1 MKATMNRILLFNCS
15 NDMALAADGVTYRP
29 PKNILRMEEQ
39 LSMLP
44 LWWAEDGDAVMV
56 SDVDEANNFLASLH
70 KQFKLPEIVT
80 VDERYGYERLCKD
93 TGRMFVPCPWGW
105 SRAVAKKFRHFGV
118 PEELIPTEKQ
128 LAEWRRLS
136 SRKFAVE
143 YMEELLPELDA
154 CGVGDAVVGREMK
167 YWESVENC
175 MLDFSVGDKKIF
187 KSPWSSSGRGV
198 FVVSDGL
205 DSTAESR
212 LRGYVR
218 AQGGFVSDKYYDK
231 SLDFAVEYE
240 VKKDGSVD
248 FLGYSVFSAAE
259 NGKYGYN
266 MVGEQTQLRELI
278 DRTLADV
285 KVGADLID
293 RIRQCHSTQLAHC
306 LGGIYTGCVGID
318 MLVAKEKGRTV
329 VHPCIE
335 INLRMNMGILAL
347 HLSRLPE
354 RLLPLDGLARG
365 ADLCSVNLN
374 SPISTPL
381 TPIRINGFNA
391 RLDAGRFILSF
402 S

>member
-29 PKNILRMEEQ
+29 PKNILRMEEE
-39 LSMLP
+39 LSLLP

-56 SDVDEANNFLASLH
+56 SDVDEANDFLAFLH
-70 KQFKLPEIVT
+70 KKFSLPEIVP
-80 VDERYGYERLCKD
+80 VDERYGYDRLCKD
-93 TGRMFVPCPWGW
+93 TGRVFVPCPWGW
-105 SRAVAKKFRHFGV
+105 SRAAAKKFLHFGV

-128 LAEWRRLS
+128 LAEWRGLS

-143 YMEELLPELDA
+143 YMERLLPELES
-154 CGVGDAVVGREMK
+154 CGVGDVIVGREMK
-167 YWESVENC
+167 YWESVEDC
-175 MLDFSVGDKKIF
+175 LSAFSSGDKRIF

-198 FVVSDGL
+198 FVVSDNL
-205 DSTAESR
+205 DSAAESR

-218 AQGGFVSDKYYDK
+218 TQGGFVSDKYYDK
-231 SLDFAVEYE
+231 SLDFAMEYE
-240 VKKDGSVD
+240 VKQDGRVD

-266 MVGEQTQLRELI
+266 TVGEQTQLRELI
-278 DRTLADV
+278 DRTVADG
-285 KVGADLID
+285 KIDTDLID
-293 RIRQCHSTQLAHC
+293 RIRQCHGTLLAHR
-306 LGGIYTGCVGID
+306 LGGIYAGCVGID

-335 INLRMNMGILAL
+335 INLRMNMGILSL

-374 SPISTPL
+374 SPIATPL
-381 TPIRINGFNA
+381 TPIRISGFNA
-391 RLDAGRFILSF
+391 RLDAGRFMLSF